1 MMAKILIVEDHQDIQ
16 ALLKDVLTPT
26 YTVTQAYDG
35 IQALT
40 AFHREQP
47 DLIILDL
54 MLPNVT
60 GESVLTTIR
69 KTSQVPVL
77 VLTAI
82 QEKAKTVA
90 LLQQGANDYLTKP
103 FDIDE
108 LLARIQVQLRQVSGQ
123 PVTTNDQLKVGE
135 IQLDPK
141 RHVVTVNQQTL
152 TLPKK
157 EYDMLALMMR
167 DPHQVFDKSQLYE
180 HVWGEPVLNADNT
193 LNVHIS
199 NLRTKINELAHDP
212 KYIISIWG
220 IGVRLI

>member
-1 MMAKILIVEDHQDIQ
+1 MAKILIVEDHQDIQ
-16 ALLKDVLTPT
+16 ALLRDVLSP
-26 YTVTQAYDG
+26 YYAVIQAYDG
-35 IQALT
+35 ISAL
-40 AFHREQP
+40 AQFHQEAP

-69 KTSQVPVL
+69 KTSSVPVL

-82 QEKAKTVA
+82 QDKQKTVA

-108 LLARIQVQLRQVSGQ
+108 LLARVQVQLRQTLPAPSAKTQ
-123 PVTTNDQLKVGE
+123 DHLQVGE
-135 IQLDPK
+135 ITLNLK
-141 RHVVTVNQQTL
+141 RHAVTVNNRPL

-157 EYDMLALMMR
+157 EYAMLALMMR
-167 DPHQVFDKSQLYE
+167 DPHQVFDKQQLYE
-180 HVWGEPVLNADNT
+180 QVWGEPFMNADNT

-199 NLRTKINELAHDP
+199 NLRTKINDLAKDP
-212 KYIISIWG
+212 KYIVSIWG